1 MSFLEV
7 TDGWSQ
13 GNRPGGRHER
23 QERKPMDRVSN
34 ALGNLKLQ
42 EQLVSRCER
51 GFQQYGDSDANDQ
64 GNDGPGQHDEKDVS
78 TCGAATDVDLF
89 WLGRFS
95 VKRCELE
102 LKQLLPRR
110 GFGDLDRLKS
120 EKYQQDGRRHEREVN
135 DEVLHGEEEH

>member
-7 TDGWSQ
+7 TDGWSY
-13 GNRPGGRHER
+13 GNRPGGHQER
-23 QERKPMDRVSN
+23 QERKPMDRVSK
-34 ALGNLKLQ
+34 ALGNIELQ
-42 EQLVSRCER
+42 EQLVCGRER
-51 GFQQYGDSDANDQ
+51 DVQQYCDSDANNQ
-64 GNDGPGQHDEKDVS
+64 GNDGPGQHDEEDVS
-78 TCGAATDVDLF
+78 KCGAATDVDLF

-102 LKQLLPRR
+102 LKQFLPRR

-135 DEVLHGEEEH
+135 DEVLHGKKGH